1 MGRRAGRGGGLAA
14 PGMRAVKIHLVIRS
28 LSDKTQLMEEGR
40 LQGEGRGGVGV
51 FFLIILQEKRS
62 VKPSFLF

>member
-1 MGRRAGRGGGLAA
+1 
-14 PGMRAVKIHLVIRS
+14 MRAVKIHLVIRS